1 VDPVSA
7 SDRNQFLETGQLS
20 AELNKR
26 RSVPGESR
34 HSPVPGGPR
43 VVPGTTEPDEP
54 NGLRSETIGSE
65 GDEAPAPPR
74 RTTGEGV
81 VQPPPPAPA
90 MTAEPRTSAE
100 GDNEAPPRLVPK
112 KQMLQPPHPPRPTE
126 DRTNAEGT
134 NDESE
139 SGGGRSRVPNVS
151 RNVMVND
158 SGSTVRKGAE
168 GEADPEA
175 SDLEDGEI
183 SDLEI
188 ISGGEFDQEEQGAEE
203 DSSADKRKESR
214 QSSPVPSVSPHL
226 DKQEKRR
233 RLLLFSSF
241 LYVSFRLG
249 QLIVRQLTF
258 FSDCYCHLAE
268 SD

>member
-1 VDPVSA
+1 M
-7 SDRNQFLETGQLS
+7 
-20 AELNKR
+20 
-26 RSVPGESR
+26 
-34 HSPVPGGPR
+34 
-43 VVPGTTEPDEP
+43 VPGTMEPDEP

-65 GDEAPAPPR
+65 GDEAPTPR

-81 VQPPPPAPA
+81 VQPPPPPMATAPA

-100 GDNEAPPRLVPK
+100 GDNEAPPRMVPK
-112 KQMLQPPHPPRPTE
+112 KQMMPHPPRPTE

-139 SGGGRSRVPNVS
+139 SGARRVPVPNVP
-151 RNVMVND
+151 RTVMVGD
-158 SGSTVRKGAE
+158 SGSAFNEDDRKGAE
-168 GEADPEA
+168 GEADPEG

-203 DSSADKRKESR
+203 ESSADKRKESR
-214 QSSPVPSVSPHL
+214 QTSPVLSVSPHV

-233 RLLLFSSF
+233 RLILF
-241 LYVSFRLG
+241 
-249 QLIVRQLTF
+249 
-258 FSDCYCHLAE
+258 
-268 SD
+268 